1 MIEQFLKKYWNY
13 YIEIESQVLET
24 RRYIEFDTNNR
35 KAFSNE
41 YLMLYQS
48 IGSEIDVIGKEIAN
62 YGNALFDS
70 YNNNHKGIYNWF
82 YEVQNL
88 FPNIQN
94 EHVLFDLSK
103 DVYPFANCLI
113 IPTKSP
119 IECCKDGSPKLKLGV
134 RSLPNWWKY
143 YNKVKHQR
151 VGLVVGTSFYQ
162 QANQANLINSLAALF
177 LLENMFIE
185 LLQVREA
192 EIVNRKE
199 SQLFV
204 KL

>member
-13 YIEIESQVLET
+13 YIEIESQVLKT

-41 YLMLYQS
+41 YLMLYQA

-62 YGNALFDS
+62 YGNALFES

-88 FPNIQN
+88 FPNIKN

-103 DVYPFANCLI
+103 DIYPFVNCSI
-113 IPTKSP
+113 VPTKSP
-119 IECCKDGSPKLKLGV
+119 IEYCKDGSPKLKLGG

-192 EIVNRKE
+192 KIVDRKE